1 VGGALAAAA
10 AGAWLAADG
19 IGAEVRRRALL
30 AGALAAAAARAEA
43 PAPIL
48 LLRHAMAPG
57 GGDPPGFRL
66 DDLRHPAQSERRGA
80 RAGPT
85 HRPPTRRLRRA
96 DRLDLPLVPL
106 PRDRRTGFSRPPP
119 ATSRPSGPSSR
130 HPLLQA
136 TEKEA
141 IKRGD
146 QFIASE
152 MFLLA
157 LADSKGDHRQCWPVA
172 NGLTRKS
179 LEAAIEAVRGGQGV
193 DSAEAEGQ
201 REALKKYTS
210 T

>member
-1 VGGALAAAA
+1 
-10 AGAWLAADG
+10 
-19 IGAEVRRRALL
+19 VRRRALL

-66 DDLRHPAQSERRGA
+66 DDL
-80 RAGPT
+80 
-85 HRPPTRRLRRA
+85 
-96 DRLDLPLVPL
+96 
-106 PRDRRTGFSRPPP
+106 
-119 ATSRPSGPSSR
+119 
-130 HPLLQA
+130 LQA

-157 LADSKGDHRQCWPVA
+157 LADSKGEPAIWPSQWPDAQEPGSRHRGRARRP
-172 NGLTRKS
+172 
-179 LEAAIEAVRGGQGV
+179 EAWTAPRPKA
-193 DSAEAEGQ
+193 SA
-201 REALKKYTS
+201 RR
-210 T
+210 